1 MHDVNDETGPE
12 PHVLRWESP
21 TDASVGHQ
29 ILTELQAR
37 PGEWAVVWEEG
48 TVGRPWDEE
57 DTATYVCI
65 NNSRVEL
72 YAVRGH
78 QDERYVRIYA
88 RWIPEKPKPR
98 AQFIPYSDHERQM
111 AYGTGL

>member
-1 MHDVNDETGPE
+1 MNGPE
-12 PHVLRWESP
+12 PHVLRWEAP
-21 TDASVGHQ
+21 TDPFAVHP
-29 ILTELQAR
+29 ILAELQAR

-48 TVGRPWDEE
+48 TTGRPWDEE
-57 DTATYVCI
+57 DAATYVCI
-65 NNSRVEL
+65 NNPRVEA

-88 RWIPEKPKPR
+88 RWIPEKPKPP
-98 AQFIPYSDHERQM
+98 AAPAPYSEPERQL